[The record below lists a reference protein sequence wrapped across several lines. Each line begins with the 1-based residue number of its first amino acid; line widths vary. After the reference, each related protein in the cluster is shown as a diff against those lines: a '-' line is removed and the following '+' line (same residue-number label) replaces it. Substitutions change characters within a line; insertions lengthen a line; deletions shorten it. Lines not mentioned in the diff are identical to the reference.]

1 MAREKKP
8 VHKVQMTEGKKRII
22 RQLLEEYEIVSAKD
36 IHEALKDLLGGTIK
50 EMMEAEMDNHLGYGK
65 SERSDSDDYRNGYKT
80 KRVNSSCGSMEIQVP
95 QDRKSTFNPQIVKKH
110 QKDISDIDQKIIS
123 MYAKGMTTRQIS
135 ETIEE
140 IYGFETSEGIISDVT
155 DKILPLIEDW
165 QNRPLDAVYPILYID
180 AIHYSVRDN
189 GIIRK
194 LAAYVILGI
203 NTEGKKEVLSI
214 NIGENES
221 AKYWLSVLNEL
232 KNRGVKDIL
241 IICADGLSG
250 IKEAITTAFPKTEYQ
265 RCIVHQVRNT
275 LKYVPDKDK
284 KAFAADLKTIY
295 HASNEEQARVALD
308 RVNDKWTPKYPN
320 AMKRWYDNWD
330 VISPIFKFSA
340 GVRKVIYTTNAIES
354 LNSTYRKLNRQRSVF
369 PSDTALLKAL
379 YLATFEATK
388 KWTVTIRNWAQVFG
402 ELSIMYDGRLP
413 G

>member
-8 VHKVQMTEGKKRII
+8 VHKVQMTEGKRRII
-22 RQLLEEYEIVSAKD
+22 RQLLEEYEIESAKD

-135 ETIEE
+135 ETIED
-140 IYGFETSEGIISDVT
+140 IYGFETSEGFISDVT

-165 QNRPLDAVYPILYID
+165 QNRPLDTVYPILYID

-214 NIGENES
+214 NIGDNES

-295 HASNEEQARVALD
+295 HASNEEQARTALD
-308 RVNDKWTPKYPN
+308 RVNDKLTPKYPN

-330 VISPIFKFSA
+330 AISPIFKFSA
-340 GVRKVIYTTNAIES
+340 SVRKVIYTTNAIES

-402 ELSIMYDGRLP
+402 ELSIMYNGRLP
-413 G
+413 D